1 MYYNENFYHELSDL
15 VADIDLETFKVGDTI
30 TVEDCDLEPIG
41 KISAEL
47 LTELLMEQWEDRRSE
62 DGNEDDKTE
71 LVLSENIDFDKI
83 NGLLP
88 KLWYPNGKEITF
100 TYEQLMEAAE

>member
-15 VADIDLETFKVGDTI
+15 VADIDLDMLKVGDTI

-41 KISAEL
+41 KLSVDL
-47 LTELLMEQWEDRRSE
+47 LTELLMDKWEDRQSE
-62 DGNEDDKTE
+62 DRLEYDKVE
-71 LVLSENIDFDKI
+71 KVIKENIDFDKI
-83 NGLLP
+83 NALLP
-88 KLWYPNGKEITF
+88 ELWYPNGKEITF